1 MVLIDTTRGDE
12 RPRITLIGSIECC
25 GGVLGEMD
33 DRFINGKELHLDALS
48 LSSLFLP
55 SVRPNSDIYSKV

>member
-33 DRFINGKELHLDALS
+33 DRLINGKELHLAT
-48 LSSLFLP
+48 LSSLFLH